1 MQAIGR
7 HAVRRAPAVTEAE
20 ILQGLF
26 SAIGS
31 VITIFS
37 LLFTMVS
44 GYLAALYLFLGH
56 APFALR
62 LMAFALLSSG
72 LVFLGGSVAVI
83 QTMQNGLF
91 AAWAKLPSPAID
103 LRELRNPLPLEL
115 SGMVPFSQ
123 QQIGVGVGWASAG
136 VCLPRAGLS
145 HVHLSLAVAWPRADR
160 RRCVRCLKHRL
171 CAAAATAARSA
182 ATLHATKPAAELQ
195 VRAASARS
203 ARGMAR

>member
-1 MQAIGR
+1 
-7 HAVRRAPAVTEAE
+7 VSEAE

-62 LMAFALLSSG
+62 LAAFALLSSG

-103 LRELRNPLPLEL
+103 LRELRNPLPVEL
-115 SGMVPFSQ
+115 SGLVPFSQ
-123 QQIGVGVGWASAG
+123 QQIGVGVGWTSA
-136 VCLPRAGLS
+136 VLVYIA
-145 HVHLSLAVAWPRADR
+145 LAYLTFVYRWP
-160 RRCVRCLKHRL
+160 LQGP
-171 CAAAATAARSA
+171 AATG
-182 ATLHATKPAAELQ
+182 
-195 VRAASARS
+195 
-203 ARGMAR
+203 RGAPDA